1 CYNLLSGSDR
11 FSIIKMEEHVIATS
25 YGIPLH
31 VYMQRGT
38 KTSGSILTFHDIG
51 TNYRSFLGFFN
62 YCDMQ
67 VIADNF
73 NVYHVCAPGHQD
85 NAGPVASDGVEEK
98 EGLLTERQQFATY
111 ADGVPGKIGY
121 PSLDEI
127 ADMLQSVVAH
137 FNLAYFVGF
146 GSGAGSNVLCR
157 YALKHPDKVLS
168 LFLIN
173 PNANTD
179 NTYYNWLFANNNAE
193 WQRMSQGLLTDSA
206 LKLLERH
213 WFGHNSSDC
222 YDSIE
227 ACKQQLLSMC
237 LPNVAGYIKAYNDRP
252 DLGIQRDLAKQPGSG
267 LRTLEVQAFLVTGGL
282 AKDMVTR
289 LVAMNSRCDPGRTEF
304 LIVDES
310 DGMMMETEPAKL
322 AVLFLRHLRSCGLV
336 VSLTP
341 ERVRELAKQ
350 RCAAASV
357 AAADVE
363 AIDETADIDC
373 GDL

>member
-1 CYNLLSGSDR
+1 
-11 FSIIKMEEHVIATS
+11 
-25 YGIPLH
+25 
-31 VYMQRGT
+31 
-38 KTSGSILTFHDIG
+38 
-51 TNYRSFLGFFN
+51 
-62 YCDMQ
+62 
-67 VIADNF
+67 
-73 NVYHVCAPGHQD
+73 
-85 NAGPVASDGVEEK
+85 
-98 EGLLTERQQFATY
+98 
-111 ADGVPGKIGY
+111 
-121 PSLDEI
+121 
-127 ADMLQSVVAH
+127 MLQSVVAH

-193 WQRMSQGLLTDSA
+193 WQRICWSGIG
-206 LKLLERH
+206 
-213 WFGHNSSDC
+213 FGHNSSDC
-222 YDSIE
+222 YDSVE

-267 LRTLEVQAFLVTGGL
+267 AENFGGAASLQHPACQAFLVTGGL

-322 AVLFLRHLRSCGLV
+322 AVLFLRHLRPASRSQHPLDSTLSPTQSAPPFIGAGLSHRRLRRVQPPGPQVTLQGDQFDQAEKPPVAANRILGDAPVDAGVGDRVGTDQEQLQLPPRLCTSRRRWQRSTVLQPVDSRSRTANRTSGTAQAQRLSGRSRKFGRAGV
-336 VSLTP
+336 VVEKS
-341 ERVRELAKQ
+341 RSAVRWRRNRRFGAT
-350 RCAAASV
+350 AAARVSSDAGV
-357 AAADVE
+357 AACV
-363 AIDETADIDC
+363 C
-373 GDL
+373 G